1 MANVRKVLVQIGLC
15 IVFLQPYKIFGFEQ
29 PSAEKAGDL
38 AKSSEVQL
46 GLTTSYQGTN
56 KAGVSSEA
64 LYSLDFELEQH
75 FDSFGLF
82 LWLEHS
88 SDPKVNGVSV
98 NFENANSDAG
108 TTSGKV
114 KGDIVSGRSQVSAL
128 YLFGDQ
134 DALGEP
140 GWQLGLMEVSTLIDS
155 SEVANDETSQFLSA
169 GLVNNSTIA
178 FPDYALS
185 GRLQKLTAFD
195 HLGHRLGYRLVLGSA
210 AGIAENGGNY
220 ADLLAIKP
228 GSKGVFAAAE
238 LVHSGHSHQA
248 GLGYWKNSADDVQAY
263 GVYLSLDYLGPYGDI
278 NVRYG
283 QASSLLDA
291 RQYPDAAWPS
301 QFVSLSFET
310 KVKTGV
316 LNPGVLGYGMS
327 FTRFDGARQEISR
340 EWEVYYRLP
349 LYKNIYLTPS
359 MQRRNLIDGATRQQ
373 NYWLPT
379 IRLEM
384 YL

>member
-29 PSAEKAGDL
+29 PQAATAAATKN
-38 AKSSEVQL
+38 SEIQL
-46 GLTTSYQGTN
+46 GLTSSFQGTN

-64 LYSLDFELEQH
+64 LYSLDLELEHH
-75 FDSFGLF
+75 FDDFGLF

-114 KGDIVSGRSQVSAL
+114 RDGRTTGRSQFSAF
-128 YLFGDQ
+128 YLFGDA

-155 SEVANDETSQFLSA
+155 SQVANDETSQFLSA
-169 GLVNNSTIA
+169 GLVNNGTIA

-185 GRLQKLTAFD
+185 GRLQNLNAFD
-195 HLGHRLGYRLVLGSA
+195 NLGYRLVLSSA
-210 AGIAENGGNY
+210 AGIAENDGNY
-220 ADLLAIKP
+220 ADLFSLKP

-238 LVHSGHSHQA
+238 LVHSGYSHQA

-263 GVYLSLDYLGPYGDI
+263 GVYLSLDYLSAYGDI
-278 NVRYG
+278 NMRYG
-283 QASSLLDA
+283 QASSLLDSA
-291 RQYPDAAWPS
+291 LEPDAAWPS
-301 QFVSLSFET
+301 QFFSLSFET
-310 KVKTGV
+310 KINTGA

-327 FTRFDGARQEISR
+327 FTRFDGAHQDINR

-359 MQRRNLIDGATRQQ
+359 IQRRNLVAEDKASQ

>member
-1 MANVRKVLVQIGLC
+1 MANMRKVLVQIGLC
-15 IVFLQPYKIFGFEQ
+15 IVFLQPYKIFGYQQ
-29 PSAEKAGDL
+29 PPAAEAGDL
-38 AKSSEVQL
+38 TKSSEVQL
-46 GLTTSYQGTN
+46 GVTTSYQGTN
-56 KAGVSSEA
+56 KAGVNSEA
-64 LYSLDFELEQH
+64 LYSLDLELEHH
-75 FDSFGLF
+75 FDNFGVL

-88 SDPKVNGVSV
+88 SDPKVNGVSA

-114 KGDIVSGRSQVSAL
+114 KGDITTGRSQISAF
-128 YLFGDQ
+128 YFFGDQ
-134 DALGEP
+134 DALGES
-140 GWQLGLMEVSTLIDS
+140 GWQFGLMEVSTLIDS
-155 SEVANDETSQFLSA
+155 SEIANDEVSQFLSA

-185 GRLQKLTAFD
+185 GRLQDLSAFD
-195 HLGHRLGYRLVLGSA
+195 SLGYRLVLSSA
-210 AGIAENGGNY
+210 AGLAENNGNY
-220 ADLLAIKP
+220 SDLLSLKP

-238 LVHSGHSHQA
+238 LVHRGHSHQA

-283 QASSLLDA
+283 QASSLLDVA
-291 RQYPDAAWPS
+291 QKPDTAWPS

-310 KVKTGV
+310 KVNTGA

-327 FTRFDGARQEISR
+327 FTRFDGAHHQIQR

-349 LYKNIYLTPS
+349 LYKNIYFTPS
-359 MQRRNLIDGATRQQ
+359 IQRRNLIDGDTGQQ

-379 IRLEM
+379 IRLEV